1 MQPDFLDEPHRGP
14 PEALLSATSIPVGEP
29 PGLIDQLTAA
39 GWLADSDFSSTQ
51 VTGRLTQRVL
61 PFSYCPLP

>member
-1 MQPDFLDEPHRGP
+1 MTNPIEAP

-39 GWLADSDFSSTQ
+39 DWLADSDFSSTR

-61 PFSYCPLP
+61 PFSCCPLP